1 MSPSLGGGGEG
12 LPPGTE
18 GEEELFPTA
27 GPAAMEGPG
36 SGSEGAGEGPER
48 AQGRCGLG
56 QADDARRAGSM
67 LEGRVLR
74 GYRPR
79 GGRGLERSS
88 RAGAG
93 PSPRGY
99 WARLVLLLVPFPRAI
114 VGPSGPRPQAILVLV
129 LVPVPR

>member
-1 MSPSLGGGGEG
+1 MGGGGGGVEG
-12 LPPGTE
+12 WRQARRHFSL
-18 GEEELFPTA
+18 TA